1 MVEAEYAKLDKEGVL
16 RLPEEE
22 IARIRAYFAP
32 PPYKALPA
40 FSPEIEEEKRKD
52 KAFADW
58 VGTNVAAHKA
68 PGYAIANIALKAK
81 GETPGD
87 CSADQMEAVADLAE
101 RMSFSEIRVT
111 HEQNLVL
118 PYVEQRALYALWQAL
133 SEHGLATPNLGLASD
148 IICCPGLDYCNLA
161 NARSIPIAQDLSA
174 RFNDLAREKQIGPL
188 RIKISGCINACGHHH
203 VGHIGILGV
212 EKKGTEFYQVSLGG
226 SADENASLGDIVG
239 PAFSEE
245 AVTGAVETIL
255 DTYLAVR
262 KPEETFIETYRRV
275 GLEPFKEKLYAAH

>member
-1 MVEAEYAKLDKEGVL
+1 MVEEEYARLDKDGVL
-16 RLPEEE
+16 RLPDEE
-22 IARIRAYFAP
+22 IARITAYFAP
-32 PPYKALPA
+32 PPYKSLSA
-40 FSPEIEEEKRKD
+40 FSPELEEKKRKD

-58 VGTNVAAHKA
+58 VSTNVAPHKV
-68 PGYAIANIALKAK
+68 PGYAIANISLKAK

-87 CSADQMEAVADLAE
+87 CSSDEMDAIADLADKL
-101 RMSFSEIRVT
+101 SFSEVRVS

-118 PYVEQRALYALWQAL
+118 PYVEQRELYGLWKALLPL
-133 SEHGLATPNLGLASD
+133 NLATPNLGLASD

-161 NARSIPIAQDLSA
+161 NARSIPIAQALSNKL
-174 RFNDLAREKQIGPL
+174 NDLALERNIGPL

-212 EKKGTEFYQVSLGG
+212 EKKGTEFYQISLGG

-239 PAFSEE
+239 PSFAEE
-245 AVTGAVETIL
+245 EVTGAVGTIL
-255 DTYLAVR
+255 DTYLALR
-262 KPEETFIETYRRV
+262 APAETFLQTYRRV